1 MNRPDDLDVWTIA
14 GLLHV
19 RIKAARDWIRAH
31 VPAEAIRRQG
41 RCLYIATWGLNYA
54 LAALVWRPQSPKGY
68 QGCPRR
74 LPVNVNQRDDLGRF
88 VSNRVGPRPPK
99 RKTPILPPTRR
110 RYLSDAD

>member
-31 VPAEAIRRQG
+31 VPAEAIRREGG
-41 RCLYIATWGLNYA
+41 RLYVSRWGVNAGLSRCTWYPRN
-54 LAALVWRPQSPKGY
+54 PKGY
-68 QGCPRR
+68 QGHVGRKP
-74 LPVNVNQRDDLGRF
+74 PNVRCRDSKGRF
-88 VSNRVGPRPPK
+88 ISHRAGPRPSK
-99 RKTPILPPTRR
+99 QKTPILPPTRR